1 MALTDTAVKNAKPDP
16 ARPSGYKKADGDG
29 LFLLVKPSGKYW
41 RMDYR
46 FADKRNTL
54 ALGVYPAVSLK
65 DARKR
70 RDDAR
75 ALLAKD
81 LDPSAQKRI
90 DKATVKTA
98 AANTFEAIARELHAI
113 KAPSWSPLY
122 ALRWLERMEK
132 DLFPTI
138 GKVSIG
144 DVTAPVLLAVLRRVE
159 SRGAHETAHTL
170 RQTAGQVFRYG
181 IQTGRCERNPAADL
195 HGALQPIVVTHM
207 AAVLEPVKAGEL
219 MRAIDGYTGQPITRA
234 ALQLSALLFQRPGNI
249 RAMEWTWIDFDN
261 AMLTIPAQ
269 AMKRTIHGKANGR
282 PHFVPL
288 APQAVAILQELRP
301 LTGHGQYVFPGLR
314 THDRPMSDNTVNAA
328 LRRMGFTGEEMSAH
342 GFRAMARTIMIER
355 LPGISADVLEA
366 QLAHGKSGP
375 LGAAYDRAEFM
386 EQRRAM
392 MVLWADYL
400 DQLRH
405 GAQVVPFVQKM
416 A

>member
-16 ARPSGYKKADGDG
+16 ARPSGYKKADADG

-65 DARKR
+65 EARKR

-138 GKVSIG
+138 GKVPIG

-219 MRAIDGYTGQPITRA
+219 MHT
-234 ALQLSALLFQRPGNI
+234 
-249 RAMEWTWIDFDN
+249 
-261 AMLTIPAQ
+261 
-269 AMKRTIHGKANGR
+269 
-282 PHFVPL
+282 
-288 APQAVAILQELRP
+288 
-301 LTGHGQYVFPGLR
+301 
-314 THDRPMSDNTVNAA
+314 
-328 LRRMGFTGEEMSAH
+328 
-342 GFRAMARTIMIER
+342 
-355 LPGISADVLEA
+355 
-366 QLAHGKSGP
+366 
-375 LGAAYDRAEFM
+375 
-386 EQRRAM
+386 
-392 MVLWADYL
+392 
-400 DQLRH
+400 
-405 GAQVVPFVQKM
+405 
-416 A
+416 

>member
-65 DARKR
+65 EARKR

-122 ALRWLERMEK
+122 ALRWLQRMEK

-219 MRAIDGYTGQPITRA
+219 MRAIDGYIGQPITRA

-249 RAMEWTWIDFDN
+249 RAMEWAWIDFDN

-314 THDRPMSDNTVNAA
+314 SHDRPMSDNTVNAA

-392 MVLWADYL
+392 MQAWADYL
-400 DQLRH
+400 DQLRT

>member
-16 ARPSGYKKADGDG
+16 ARPSGYKKADADG

-65 DARKR
+65 EARKR

-75 ALLAKD
+75 ALLAKN

-113 KAPSWSPLY
+113 KAPSWSTLY

-219 MRAIDGYTGQPITRA
+219 MRAIDGYIGQPITRA

-249 RAMEWTWIDFDN
+249 RAMEWAWIDFDN

-314 THDRPMSDNTVNAA
+314 SHDRPMSDNTVNAA

-392 MVLWADYL
+392 MQAWADYL
-400 DQLRH
+400 DQLRT
-405 GAQVVPFVQKM
+405 GAQVVPFVHKV

>member
-1 MALTDTAVKNAKPDP
+1 
-16 ARPSGYKKADGDG
+16 
-29 LFLLVKPSGKYW
+29 
-41 RMDYR
+41 
-46 FADKRNTL
+46 
-54 ALGVYPAVSLK
+54 
-65 DARKR
+65 
-70 RDDAR
+70 
-75 ALLAKD
+75 
-81 LDPSAQKRI
+81 
-90 DKATVKTA
+90 
-98 AANTFEAIARELHAI
+98 
-113 KAPSWSPLY
+113 
-122 ALRWLERMEK
+122 MEK

-219 MRAIDGYTGQPITRA
+219 MRAIDGYIGQPITRA

-249 RAMEWTWIDFDN
+249 RAMEWAWIDFDN

-314 THDRPMSDNTVNAA
+314 SHDRPMSDNTVNAA

-392 MVLWADYL
+392 MALWADYL
-400 DQLRH
+400 DQLRT
-405 GAQVVPFVQKM
+405 GAQVVPFTKKV